1 MKMFP
6 ARVENAIDITMTP
19 TTVNSAIIPNTQSG
33 ESSGGVIIPPVNIKF
48 SASNIPT
55 ESIKNYRYKYK
66 ITPIKNLH
74 TIVARI
80 SIKMTQKNG
89 STDSDRQGQ

>member
-55 ESIKNYRYKYK
+55 E
-66 ITPIKNLH
+66 
-74 TIVARI
+74 
-80 SIKMTQKNG
+80 
-89 STDSDRQGQ
+89 